1 MMLSKPEEIQE
12 LAAELKKHAIISFD
26 TEFIRESTFYPI
38 VEVIQVGTSDRTW
51 LVDAQVFKKGHRPGP
66 QGGYDPAF
74 DALGAVFMDKSIL
87 KIVHAAQA
95 DQECL
100 YTSFGIVAS
109 PVLDTS
115 VAASLCGYGDGVGLG
130 KLLKSVL
137 DVEIKKGHARTNWS
151 VRPLPAQLLEY
162 AHADVEHLVRLGE
175 KLLEHLDKIGRRGWA
190 LEASAKWEDI
200 SLYEPDVDETA
211 RKLARGG
218 RLDKKGYGAL
228 LELIK
233 WREARVRALNLPRR
247 WVADDAVLVDLA
259 HVKPKDRAHLESFR
273 GLNRGEVMKSSE
285 VILEAIRR
293 GAESGAAPAHPVSR
307 GPRQEIPSAEE
318 NQVLDLLKCYV
329 GILADRH
336 QIAAKHLLTTAQLL
350 PLLRSGSTNAADLE
364 KKGLLSPSAAK
375 LVGDELLAFLNGKRA
390 LSVEGD
396 QIKIVEI

>member
-1 MMLSKPEEIQE
+1 MLSKLDEIQQ
-12 LAAELKKHAIISFD
+12 LADELKKHKIIAFD
-26 TEFIRESTFYPI
+26 TEFIRESTFFPI
-38 VEVIQVGTSDRTW
+38 VEVIQVATRDKTW

-66 QGGYDPAF
+66 QGGFDPAF
-74 DALGAVFMDKSIL
+74 NPLGEIFRDKSIL

-100 YTSFGIVAS
+100 YTSFGLVAT

-151 VRPLPAQLLEY
+151 VRPLPQQLLEY
-162 AHADVEHLVRLGE
+162 AHADVEHLVELGE
-175 KLLEHLDKIGRRGWA
+175 KLLAQLDQVGRRQWA
-190 LEASAKWEDI
+190 LEASAKWEDL

-259 HVKPKDRAHLESFR
+259 HVRPKDKAHLESFR
-273 GLNRGEVMKSSE
+273 GLNRGEVTKSSE
-285 VILEAIRR
+285 TILDAIRR
-293 GAESGAAPAHPVSR
+293 GAESGAAPVNPVSR

-336 QIAAKHLLTTAQLL
+336 QLAAKHLMTTAQLL
-350 PLLRSGSTNAADLE
+350 PLLRSGARSADDLE
-364 KKGLLSPSAAK
+364 KKGLLTPSAAK
-375 LVGDELLAFLNGKRA
+375 LVGDEILAFLNGQRA
-390 LSVEGD
+390 LSVEGS
-396 QIKIVEI
+396 QIKIVKV